1 MHLATQLKEKVE
13 TRPVAASAAHRGAL
27 LRLLTCGSVDDG
39 KSTLIGRLLWD
50 GAGVTEDQAAAVL
63 HASHNRAVNGEK
75 IDFSLLLDGLQ
86 AEREQG
92 ITIDIAWR
100 YFETPDR
107 RFIIIDSPGHEQYTR
122 NMATGASHADI
133 AILLVDARHGAKR
146 QTRRH
151 AAICDLVGI
160 KKVVLAVNK
169 MDAVD
174 WSEARYRE
182 IEQDFRAM
190 AGSFNFAQVTIIPVA
205 ALTGDNVVKRSA
217 RMPWYAGPTLLEHL
231 ESVDPEVVQEDA
243 PFRMPVQ
250 LVLRASGDFR
260 GYAGTVTSGRVRLG
274 ERIVDARSGLGATLK
289 RISTMDGDLT
299 SAGKGDAVT
308 LVLDT
313 DLDIS
318 RGAVLSEV
326 PRRPVNADVIEARLV
341 WLSETPFDPE
351 AGYLLRTATDLTPV
365 TSMSVS
371 ALVDF
376 ETLAADAG
384 AWLQRQRHRR
394 LPHPA
399 RTRGGDRPVPRP
411 AAHRQ
416 FRAGQRHRRRDRCW
430 RRHHLGA
437 SRCAASW
444 RQCAGAEPG
453 AALPRAVRRS
463 RRFPGRSRRIQPSRA
478 GGGDVAALG
487 GSAGSDRAI
496 SHYNAAI
503 MKTPGS
509 GRELGR

>member
-1 MHLATQLKEKVE
+1 MHVAALREEVE
-13 TRPVAASAAHRGAL
+13 TRSVAVEAPHGGAL
-27 LRLLTCGSVDDG
+27 VRLLTCGSVDDG

-50 GAGVTEDQAAAVL
+50 SAGVTEDQRAAVTL
-63 HASHNRAVNGEK
+63 ASHNRGVNGEK

-100 YFETPDR
+100 YFETPAR

-160 KKVVLAVNK
+160 KRVVLAVNK
-169 MDAVD
+169 MDAVG

-182 IEQDFRAM
+182 IEADFRTM
-190 AGSFNFAQVTIIPVA
+190 AGSFNFAQVSIIPVA
-205 ALTGDNVVKRSA
+205 ALTGDNVAYRSTE
-217 RMPWYAGPTLLEHL
+217 MPWYAGPTVLDYLEA
-231 ESVDPEVVQEDA
+231 VDPEAAPAEA
-243 PFRMPVQ
+243 PFRIPVQ

-260 GYAGTVTSGRVRLG
+260 GYAGTVTSGRINVG
-274 ERIVDARSGLGATLK
+274 ERIVDARSGLGATLR
-289 RISTMDGDLT
+289 RISTMNGDR
-299 SAGKGDAVT
+299 AFAAKGDAVT

-326 PRRPVNADVIEARLV
+326 PRRPINADVIETRLV

-376 ETLAADAG
+376 ETLASAPAHACGVNDIADCRILLGRPTAIDLFRDLPLTGNFVLVSAIDGATVAGGVITWAQAG
-384 AWLQRQRHRR
+384 APAVGDNVLVLNRELLARGLCADLGESPADVAEFNRR
-394 LPHPA
+394 A
-399 RTRGGDRPVPRP
+399 
-411 AAHRQ
+411 Q
-416 FRAGQRHRRRDRCW
+416 
-430 RRHHLGA
+430 
-437 SRCAASW
+437 
-444 RQCAGAEPG
+444 E
-453 AALPRAVRRS
+453 
-463 RRFPGRSRRIQPSRA
+463 
-478 GGGDVAALG
+478 VAALLR
-487 GSAGSDRAI
+487 SAGVPVLVEI
-496 SHYNAAI
+496 
-503 MKTPGS
+503 
-509 GRELGR
+509 

>member
-1 MHLATQLKEKVE
+1 MQLVQLKEKVE
-13 TRPVAASAAHRGAL
+13 TRAAAAQTAPGGAL

-50 GAGVTEDQAAAVL
+50 AAGVTEDQRAAVTL
-63 HASHNRAVNGEK
+63 ASHNRAVNGEK
-75 IDFSLLLDGLQ
+75 IEFSRLLDGLQ

-100 YFETPDR
+100 YFETPGR

-174 WSEARYRE
+174 WSETRYRE
-182 IEQDFRAM
+182 IEADFRAM

-205 ALTGDNVVKRSA
+205 ALTGDNVAYRSTA
-217 RMPWYAGPTLLEHL
+217 MDWYAGPTLLDYL
-231 ESVDPEVVQEDA
+231 EAVDPEAAQTDA

-250 LVLRASGDFR
+250 LVLRAFGDFR
-260 GYAGTVTSGRVRLG
+260 GYAGTITSGRINVG
-274 ERIVDARSGLGATLK
+274 ERIVDARSGLGATLR
-289 RISTMDGDLT
+289 RISTMDGER
-299 SAGKGDAVT
+299 SFAAKGDAVT

-318 RGAVLSEV
+318 RGAVLSEA
-326 PRRPVNADVIEARLV
+326 PRRPTNADVIETRLV

-351 AGYLLRTATDLTPV
+351 SGYLLRTATDLTPV
-365 TSMSVS
+365 TSISIS

-376 ETLAADAG
+376 ETLVAAPAHSCGVNDIADCRILLGRSAAIDLFRDLPLTGNCVLVSAIDGATVAGGVITWAQAG
-384 AWLQRQRHRR
+384 APQLGDNVLVLNRELLARGLCADLGDSPADTAEFQR
-394 LPHPA
+394 
-399 RTRGGDRPVPRP
+399 
-411 AAHRQ
+411 
-416 FRAGQRHRRRDRCW
+416 RAQ
-430 RRHHLGA
+430 
-437 SRCAASW
+437 
-444 RQCAGAEPG
+444 E
-453 AALPRAVRRS
+453 
-463 RRFPGRSRRIQPSRA
+463 
-478 GGGDVAALG
+478 VAALLRSVG
-487 GSAGSDRAI
+487 VPVLVEI
-496 SHYNAAI
+496 
-503 MKTPGS
+503 
-509 GRELGR
+509 

>member
-1 MHLATQLKEKVE
+1 MNLAALQEDLSAEAATLPQREK
-13 TRPVAASAAHRGAL
+13 GAL
-27 LRLLTCGSVDDG
+27 VRLLTCGSVDDG

-50 GAGVTEDQAAAVL
+50 AAGVTEDQRAAVTL
-63 HASHNRAVNGEK
+63 ASHNRGVNGEK

-100 YFETPDR
+100 YFETSDR

-160 KKVVLAVNK
+160 RRVVLAVNK

-182 IEQDFRAM
+182 IEADFRAM
-190 AGSFNFAQVTIIPVA
+190 AGSFNFAKVTTIPVA
-205 ALTGDNVVKRSA
+205 ALTGDNVAYRSTA
-217 RMPWYAGPTLLEHL
+217 MPWYAGPTLLDYL
-231 ESVDPEVVQEDA
+231 EAVDPEAATEDA

-250 LVLRASGDFR
+250 LVIRAGDFR
-260 GYAGTVTSGRVRLG
+260 GHAGTVTSGQINVG
-274 ERIVDARSGLGATLK
+274 ERIVDARSGLGATLR
-289 RISTMDGDLT
+289 RIATMDGDR
-299 SAGKGDAVT
+299 SAAAKGDAVT

-326 PRRPVNADVIEARLV
+326 PRRPTNADVIEARLV

-365 TSMSVS
+365 TSVSVS

-376 ETLAADAG
+376 ETLASQPAHECRVNDIADCRILLG
-384 AWLQRQRHRR
+384 
-394 LPHPA
+394 
-399 RTRGGDRPVPRP
+399 RP
-411 AAHRQ
+411 AAIDL
-416 FRAGQRHRRRDRCW
+416 FRDLPLTGNFVLVSALDGATVAGGVITWAQ
-430 RRHHLGA
+430 
-437 SRCAASW
+437 
-444 RQCAGAEPG
+444 AGAP
-453 AALPRAVRRS
+453 AV
-463 RRFPGRSRRIQPSRA
+463 
-478 GGGDVAALG
+478 GDDVLVL
-487 GSAGSDRAI
+487 
-496 SHYNAAI
+496 N
-503 MKTPGS
+503 
-509 GRELGR
+509 RELLARGVCADLGDSPADMAEFNRRAQEVAVLLRSVGVPVLIEI

>member
-1 MHLATQLKEKVE
+1 MQLVQLKEKVE
-13 TRPVAASAAHRGAL
+13 TRAAAAQTAPGGAL

-50 GAGVTEDQAAAVL
+50 AAGVTEDQRAAVTL
-63 HASHNRAVNGEK
+63 ASHNRAVNGEK
-75 IDFSLLLDGLQ
+75 IEFSRLLDGLQ

-100 YFETPDR
+100 YFETPGR

-174 WSEARYRE
+174 WSETRYRE
-182 IEQDFRAM
+182 IEADFRAM

-205 ALTGDNVVKRSA
+205 ALTGDNVAYRSTA
-217 RMPWYAGPTLLEHL
+217 MDWYAGPTLLDYL
-231 ESVDPEVVQEDA
+231 EAVDPEAAQTDA

-250 LVLRASGDFR
+250 LVLRAFGDFR
-260 GYAGTVTSGRVRLG
+260 GYAGTITSGRINVG
-274 ERIVDARSGLGATLK
+274 ERIVDARSGLGATLR
-289 RISTMDGDLT
+289 RISTMDGER
-299 SAGKGDAVT
+299 SFAAKGDAVT

-318 RGAVLSEV
+318 RGAVLSEA
-326 PRRPVNADVIEARLV
+326 PRRPTNADVIETRLV

-351 AGYLLRTATDLTPV
+351 SGYLLRTATDLTPV
-365 TSMSVS
+365 TSISIS

-376 ETLAADAG
+376 ETLAAAPAHSCGVNDIADCRILLGRSAAIDLFRDLPLTGNCVLVSAIDGATVAGGVITWAQAG
-384 AWLQRQRHRR
+384 APQLGDNVLVLNRELLARGLCADLGDSPADTAEFQR
-394 LPHPA
+394 
-399 RTRGGDRPVPRP
+399 
-411 AAHRQ
+411 
-416 FRAGQRHRRRDRCW
+416 RAQ
-430 RRHHLGA
+430 
-437 SRCAASW
+437 
-444 RQCAGAEPG
+444 E
-453 AALPRAVRRS
+453 
-463 RRFPGRSRRIQPSRA
+463 
-478 GGGDVAALG
+478 VAALLRSVG
-487 GSAGSDRAI
+487 VPVLVEI
-496 SHYNAAI
+496 
-503 MKTPGS
+503 
-509 GRELGR
+509 

>member
-1 MHLATQLKEKVE
+1 MHLAQLKED
-13 TRPVAASAAHRGAL
+13 VATKTAAAQATHGGAL
-27 LRLLTCGSVDDG
+27 VRLLTCGSVDDG

-50 GAGVTEDQAAAVL
+50 AAGVTEDQRAAVTL
-63 HASHNRAVNGEK
+63 ASHSRAVNGET

-133 AILLVDARHGAKR
+133 AILLIDARHGVKR

-169 MDAVD
+169 MDAVG

-182 IEQDFRAM
+182 IEADFRAM

-205 ALTGDNVVKRSA
+205 ALTGDNVAYRSTT
-217 RMPWYAGPTLLEHL
+217 MPWYAGPTLLDYL
-231 ESVDPEVVQEDA
+231 EAVDPEAMLADA
-243 PFRMPVQ
+243 AFRMPVQ
-250 LVLRASGDFR
+250 LVLRAAGDFR
-260 GYAGTVTSGRVRLG
+260 GYAGTVTSGRIGVG
-274 ERIVDARSGLGATLK
+274 ERIVDARSGLGATLR
-289 RISTMDGDLT
+289 RIATMDGDRS
-299 SAGKGDAVT
+299 SATKGDAVT

-313 DLDIS
+313 ELDIS

-326 PRRPVNADVIEARLV
+326 PRRPTNADVIEARLV

-351 AGYLLRTATDLTPV
+351 ASYLLRTATDLTPV

-376 ETLAADAG
+376 ETLASQPAHACSVNDIADCRILLGRAAAIDLFRDLPLTGSFVLVSAIDGATVAGGVITWAQAG
-384 AWLQRQRHRR
+384 A
-394 LPHPA
+394 PA
-399 RTRGGDRPVPRP
+399 VGDNV
-411 AAHRQ
+411 
-416 FRAGQRHRRRDRCW
+416 
-430 RRHHLGA
+430 LV
-437 SRCAASW
+437 
-444 RQCAGAEPG
+444 
-453 AALPRAVRRS
+453 L
-463 RRFPGRSRRIQPSRA
+463 
-478 GGGDVAALG
+478 
-487 GSAGSDRAI
+487 DRALLARGVCSDLGDSPADLAEFNRRAQEVAVLLRSVGVPVLI
-496 SHYNAAI
+496 
-503 MKTPGS
+503 
-509 GRELGR
+509 EL

>member
-1 MHLATQLKEKVE
+1 MNLAALQQDVSAETKTIPHREK
-13 TRPVAASAAHRGAL
+13 GAL
-27 LRLLTCGSVDDG
+27 VRLLTCGSVDDG

-50 GAGVTEDQAAAVL
+50 AAGVTEDQRAAITL
-63 HASHNRAVNGEK
+63 ASHNRAVNGEK

-174 WSEARYRE
+174 WSEARYRA
-182 IEQDFRAM
+182 IEADFRAM
-190 AGSFNFAQVTIIPVA
+190 ADSFNFAQVTIIPVA
-205 ALTGDNVVKRSA
+205 ALTGDNVAYRSTA
-217 RMPWYAGPTLLEHL
+217 MPWYAGPTLLDYL
-231 ESVDPEVVQEDA
+231 EAVDPEAAQTDA
-243 PFRMPVQ
+243 PFRLPVQ
-250 LVLRASGDFR
+250 LVLRAADDFR
-260 GYAGTVTSGRVRLG
+260 GYAGTVTSGRISVG

-289 RISTMDGDLT
+289 RIATMDGDVA
-299 SAGKGDAVT
+299 SAAKGDAVT

-326 PRRPVNADVIEARLV
+326 PRRPTNADVIEARLV

-365 TSMSVS
+365 TSVSVS

-376 ETLAADAG
+376 ETLATQPAHDCRVNDIADCRILLG
-384 AWLQRQRHRR
+384 
-394 LPHPA
+394 
-399 RTRGGDRPVPRP
+399 RP
-411 AAHRQ
+411 AAIDL
-416 FRAGQRHRRRDRCW
+416 FRDLPLTGNFVLVSALDGATVAGGVITWAQ
-430 RRHHLGA
+430 
-437 SRCAASW
+437 
-444 RQCAGAEPG
+444 AGAPAVG
-453 AALPRAVRRS
+453 DNVLVLNRALLARGLCADLGDSPADMAEFNRRA
-463 RRFPGRSRRIQPSRA
+463 QE
-478 GGGDVAALG
+478 VAALLRSVG
-487 GSAGSDRAI
+487 VPVLI
-496 SHYNAAI
+496 EI
-503 MKTPGS
+503 
-509 GRELGR
+509 

>member
-1 MHLATQLKEKVE
+1 MHLAALKEDVSVE
-13 TRPVAASAAHRGAL
+13 TRTARAPQTGAL
-27 LRLLTCGSVDDG
+27 VRLLTCGSVDDG

-50 GAGVTEDQAAAVL
+50 AAGVTEDQRVAVEL
-63 HASHNRAVNGEK
+63 ASHNRAVNGER

-100 YFETPDR
+100 YFETPGR

-160 KKVVLAVNK
+160 RKVVLAVNK
-169 MDAVD
+169 MDAVG
-174 WSEARYRE
+174 WSEERYRE
-182 IEQDFRAM
+182 IEQDFLAM
-190 AGSFNFAQVTIIPVA
+190 AGSFNFAQVMTVPVA
-205 ALTGDNVVKRSA
+205 ALTGDNVVYRSA
-217 RMPWYAGPTLLEHL
+217 AMPWYAGPTLLDFL
-231 ESVDPEVVQEDA
+231 EAVDPMAEPTDA
-243 PFRMPVQ
+243 PFRLPVQ

-260 GYAGTVTSGRVRLG
+260 GYAGTVASGRIKVGDRV
-274 ERIVDARSGLGATLK
+274 VDARSGLGATLR
-289 RISTMDGDLT
+289 RISTMDGDLA
-299 SAGKGDAVT
+299 SASKGEAVT

-326 PRRPVNADVIEARLV
+326 VRRPVNADVIEARLV

-376 ETLAADAG
+376 ETLASAPAHACAANDIADCRILLGRPTALDLFRDLPATGSFVLVSAIDGATVAGGVITWAQAGAPAVGDNVLVLNRALLARGLCADLGDSPADA
-384 AWLQRQRHRR
+384 AEFNRR
-394 LPHPA
+394 A
-399 RTRGGDRPVPRP
+399 
-411 AAHRQ
+411 Q
-416 FRAGQRHRRRDRCW
+416 
-430 RRHHLGA
+430 
-437 SRCAASW
+437 
-444 RQCAGAEPG
+444 E
-453 AALPRAVRRS
+453 
-463 RRFPGRSRRIQPSRA
+463 
-478 GGGDVAALG
+478 VAALLR
-487 GSAGSDRAI
+487 SAGVPVLI
-496 SHYNAAI
+496 
-503 MKTPGS
+503 
-509 GRELGR
+509 EL

>member
-1 MHLATQLKEKVE
+1 MQLVQLKEKVE
-13 TRPVAASAAHRGAL
+13 TRAAAAQTAPGGAL

-50 GAGVTEDQAAAVL
+50 AAGVTEDQRAAVTL
-63 HASHNRAVNGEK
+63 ASHNRAVNGEK
-75 IDFSLLLDGLQ
+75 IEFSRLLDGLQ

-100 YFETPDR
+100 YFETPGR

-174 WSEARYRE
+174 WSETRYRE
-182 IEQDFRAM
+182 IEADFRAM

-205 ALTGDNVVKRSA
+205 ALTGDNVAYRSTA
-217 RMPWYAGPTLLEHL
+217 MDWYAGPTLLDYL
-231 ESVDPEVVQEDA
+231 EAVDPEAAQTDA

-250 LVLRASGDFR
+250 LVLRAFGDFR
-260 GYAGTVTSGRVRLG
+260 GYAGTITSGRINVG
-274 ERIVDARSGLGATLK
+274 ERIVDARSGLGATLR
-289 RISTMDGDLT
+289 RISTMDGER
-299 SAGKGDAVT
+299 SFAAKGDAVT

-318 RGAVLSEV
+318 RGAVLSEA
-326 PRRPVNADVIEARLV
+326 PRRPTNADVIETRLV

-365 TSMSVS
+365 TSISIS

-376 ETLAADAG
+376 ETLAAAPAHSCGVNDIADCRILLGRSAAIDLFRDLPLTGNCVLVSAIDGATVAGGVITWAQAG
-384 AWLQRQRHRR
+384 APQLGDNVLVLNRELLARGLCADLGDSPADTAEFQR
-394 LPHPA
+394 
-399 RTRGGDRPVPRP
+399 
-411 AAHRQ
+411 
-416 FRAGQRHRRRDRCW
+416 RAQ
-430 RRHHLGA
+430 
-437 SRCAASW
+437 
-444 RQCAGAEPG
+444 E
-453 AALPRAVRRS
+453 
-463 RRFPGRSRRIQPSRA
+463 
-478 GGGDVAALG
+478 VAALLRSVG
-487 GSAGSDRAI
+487 VPVLVEI
-496 SHYNAAI
+496 
-503 MKTPGS
+503 
-509 GRELGR
+509 

>member
-1 MHLATQLKEKVE
+1 
-13 TRPVAASAAHRGAL
+13 
-27 LRLLTCGSVDDG
+27 
-39 KSTLIGRLLWD
+39 
-50 GAGVTEDQAAAVL
+50 
-63 HASHNRAVNGEK
+63 
-75 IDFSLLLDGLQ
+75 
-86 AEREQG
+86 
-92 ITIDIAWR
+92 
-100 YFETPDR
+100 
-107 RFIIIDSPGHEQYTR
+107 
-122 NMATGASHADI
+122 MATGASHADI

-182 IEQDFRAM
+182 IEPDFRAM
-190 AGSFNFAQVTIIPVA
+190 AGSFNFAQVAIIPVA
-205 ALTGDNVVKRSA
+205 ALTGDNVVHRSA
-217 RMPWYAGPTLLEHL
+217 R
-231 ESVDPEVVQEDA
+231 DA
-243 PFRMPVQ
+243 
-250 LVLRASGDFR
+250 LVCRADLARASR
-260 GYAGTVTSGRVRLG
+260 SRSIRKSCRTTRRSACRCSSCCAPPAISAAMPEPSPRAASGVG
-274 ERIVDARSGLGATLK
+274 ERIVDARSGLGATLR
-289 RISTMDGDLT
+289 RIATMDGDLT

-326 PRRPVNADVIEARLV
+326 PRRPANADVIEARLV

-365 TSMSVS
+365 TSVSVS

-376 ETLAADAG
+376 ETLGVDAR
-384 AWLQRQRHRR
+384 ACLQRQRHRR

-399 RTRGGDRPVPRP
+399 RPRRGDRPVPRP

-416 FRAGQRHRRRDRCW
+416 FRAGQRHRRRDRRR

-437 SRCAASW
+437 GRRAAGR
-444 RQCAGAEPG
+444 RQCARARTGSCSPAGCAPIS
-453 AALPRAVRRS
+453 AIPRPISPNSTGVRKRWRFCCARS
-463 RRFPGRSRRIQPSRA
+463 EFRF
-478 GGGDVAALG
+478 
-487 GSAGSDRAI
+487 
-496 SHYNAAI
+496 
-503 MKTPGS
+503 
-509 GRELGR
+509 